1 MYVCLL
7 NPYGIDNGIKIW
19 YRKQGDNCFDFVSS
33 KEFASP
39 LTKDDVLN
47 IMRYADWYKQQY
59 NASAIRIEG

>member
-7 NPYGIDNGIKIW
+7 SPYGIDDGTKIG
-19 YRKQGDNCFDFVSS
+19 YRKQGNGCFDFVSS
-33 KEFASP
+33 KEFASL

-59 NASAIRIEG
+59 NASAIRLEG

>member
-19 YRKQGDNCFDFVSS
+19 YRKQGNGCFDFVSS
-33 KEFASP
+33 KKFALP

-59 NASAIRIEG
+59 NASAIRLEG

>member
-7 NPYGIDNGIKIW
+7 NPYGIDGMKIW
-19 YRKQGDNCFDFVSS
+19 YRKQGNSCFDFVSS
-33 KEFASP
+33 KKFASP

-59 NASAIRIEG
+59 NASAIRIEL